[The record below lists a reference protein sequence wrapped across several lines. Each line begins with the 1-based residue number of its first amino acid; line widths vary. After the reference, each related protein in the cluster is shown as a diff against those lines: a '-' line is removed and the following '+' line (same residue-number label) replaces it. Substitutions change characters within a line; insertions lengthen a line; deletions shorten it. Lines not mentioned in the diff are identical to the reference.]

1 MNSESDEKNQQY
13 DGEDCEESVDCIDS
27 KVRHD
32 VAIFLRDLADK
43 LETNSLSESDST
55 QISEFFMKFNFLKH
69 LDMENEEVTEGTE
82 GTDSAGEEHDMN
94 TDILKF
100 MSLGWYVYSH
110 LIPRLKDDSTIDSSE
125 LTD

>member
-1 MNSESDEKNQQY
+1 MNGESDEKNQQY
-13 DGEDCEESVDCIDS
+13 DGEDCEESVEQEDLVDCIDS

-69 LDMENEEVTEGTE
+69 LDTEVEESTEST
-82 GTDSAGEEHDMN
+82 GEEHDMN
-94 TDILKF
+94 GDILKF

-110 LIPRLKDDSTIDSSE
+110 LIPRLKDDSTTT
-125 LTD
+125 TD